1 MKNNFIRTT
10 DKETADKL
18 RSLGFKEIKTSES
31 NVFMFLNDK
40 TTAQFSS
47 DKNISYTNNL
57 CL

>member
-18 RSLGFKEIKTSES
+18 RNLGFKEIKTSES
-31 NVFMFLNDK
+31 NVFMFVNDK
-40 TTAQFSS
+40 TVTQFSS